1 MSTHTNTHHSSSAVN
16 GLKLPGRYIA
26 RTIIAVCSLAINS
39 WAIAAFVPSHQ
50 ANSHTTKL
58 AVSDLNLSLVS
69 PKRAQPSA
77 NSAKATTQKAPSATT
92 KASQHKHAH
101 APKNLQNTPP
111 SKQPLPVAES
121 SPELTSP
128 PRHSGSQTVNKKD
141 THKVDAEQNA
151 PIEVASTQ
159 LEQAKEDKGI
169 DTPQSNALAAKEHVA
184 RPLISNPSFSAPP
197 KPPRYPS
204 VARKRGQQGTVWLE
218 IWLDELGEQTRLFVS
233 ESSGVPALDKAALRA
248 VSAWQFQ
255 PHRYESS
262 VIASRIRIP
271 VEFVLN

>member
-1 MSTHTNTHHSSSAVN
+1 MSTHTNTHHPSSAVN
-16 GLKLPGRYIA
+16 GLELPGRYIA
-26 RTIIAVCSLAINS
+26 RAIIAVCSLAINS

-50 ANSHTTKL
+50 ANSHKTQL

-77 NSAKATTQKAPSATT
+77 NSAKATTQKAPSETA
-92 KASQHKHAH
+92 KASQHKQ
-101 APKNLQNTPP
+101 APAPQTLQNTPP

-121 SPELTSP
+121 SPDLTSP
-128 PRHSGSQTVNKKD
+128 PHHTDSQALNIKD

-151 PIEVASTQ
+151 LTEVASTQ
-159 LEQAKEDKGI
+159 LEQAKEDQGT
-169 DTPQSNALAAKEHVA
+169 DTPQSSALPAKGHVA

-262 VIASRIRIP
+262 VVAARVRIP